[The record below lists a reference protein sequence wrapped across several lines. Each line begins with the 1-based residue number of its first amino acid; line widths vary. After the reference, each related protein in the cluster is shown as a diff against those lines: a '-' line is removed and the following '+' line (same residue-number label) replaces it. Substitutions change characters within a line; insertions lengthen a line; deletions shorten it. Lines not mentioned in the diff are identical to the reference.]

1 MGPDRLALRCRMC
14 RRTDQNLC
22 WDLSASSDGLEWI
35 VAKPLFIIAEEIELM
50 RTRNP
55 RGMVAELQL
64 VIPSVKGE

>member
-1 MGPDRLALRCRMC
+1 LD
-14 RRTDQNLC
+14 
-22 WDLSASSDGLEWI
+22 WI

-64 VIPSVKGE
+64 VILSVKGE